1 MESQVI
7 FQPRIYTS
15 MIHAVENTKLDT
27 LFRDEAENE
36 EVLTPNRMIRETN
49 QEVDE
54 PDVPPRKSG
63 KRHQHCC
70 CYY

>member
-1 MESQVI
+1 
-7 FQPRIYTS
+7 

-49 QEVDE
+49 QGAII
-54 PDVPPRKSG
+54 PMK
-63 KRHQHCC
+63 
-70 CYY
+70 